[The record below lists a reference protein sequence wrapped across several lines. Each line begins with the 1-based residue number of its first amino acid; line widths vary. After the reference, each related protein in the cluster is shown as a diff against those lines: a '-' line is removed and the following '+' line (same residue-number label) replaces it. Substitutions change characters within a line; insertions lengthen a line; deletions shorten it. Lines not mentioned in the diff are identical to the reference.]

1 MFVLEVGLSV
11 ITNNPIGISGWSRLD
26 VGRGNFS
33 VEVVIKSLEKTVSEI
48 HIANWVDALWEM
60 HASWELTVPG
70 GPVVFDSFHVP
81 LVYNDNNLLLWS
93 WVNLLEEIFISLIDK
108 YSLQLWEVNIEILN
122 KPVDFILIETF
133 LRILG
138 SSRVLNSRSVFF
150 SFHTIEHVSCVLKS
164 LIYVFGE
171 IKSGFMLQSL
181 PTDFV
186 EMWAEEVGF
195 CSESFRFF

>member
-1 MFVLEVGLSV
+1 LFSPIASHISMFVLEVGLSV

-60 HASWELTVPG
+60 HASWELTVSG

-93 WVNLLEEIFISLIDK
+93 
-108 YSLQLWEVNIEILN
+108 
-122 KPVDFILIETF
+122 
-133 LRILG
+133 
-138 SSRVLNSRSVFF
+138 
-150 SFHTIEHVSCVLKS
+150 
-164 LIYVFGE
+164 
-171 IKSGFMLQSL
+171 
-181 PTDFV
+181 
-186 EMWAEEVGF
+186 
-195 CSESFRFF
+195 

>member
-93 WVNLLEEIFISLIDK
+93 
-108 YSLQLWEVNIEILN
+108 
-122 KPVDFILIETF
+122 
-133 LRILG
+133 
-138 SSRVLNSRSVFF
+138 
-150 SFHTIEHVSCVLKS
+150 
-164 LIYVFGE
+164 
-171 IKSGFMLQSL
+171 
-181 PTDFV
+181 
-186 EMWAEEVGF
+186 
-195 CSESFRFF
+195 